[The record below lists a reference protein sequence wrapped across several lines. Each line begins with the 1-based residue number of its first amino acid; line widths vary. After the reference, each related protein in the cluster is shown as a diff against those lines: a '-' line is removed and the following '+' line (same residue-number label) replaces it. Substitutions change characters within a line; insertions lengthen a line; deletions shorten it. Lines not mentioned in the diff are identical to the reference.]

1 MSADMG
7 SVILDERSQFS
18 AADASARTSLFPL
31 LYRELRDIAD
41 AYFRKAEPGHT
52 LQPTALV
59 HEAFLKLTSAGAVTI
74 KDRAHFLAL
83 AAKVM
88 RDLLTNHALG
98 RQTQKRGGDWRRIT
112 LDAALDELEANAL
125 DVLVLDETLA
135 RLSALSERQAR
146 IVELRVFGGM
156 TLEEAA
162 EVLDVGLT
170 TVKSDWLIAKA
181 WLKRELEHRSA

>member
-1 MSADMG
+1 MG
-7 SVILDERSQFS
+7 LDLGFVILDARSQFR
-18 AADASARTSLFPL
+18 ATDASAGARMFPT
-31 LYRELRDIAD
+31 LYQELRDIAD
-41 AYFRKAEPGHT
+41 AYFRNAKPGHT

-59 HEAFLKLTSAGAVTI
+59 HEAFLRLMSAGEVRI

-88 RDLLTNHALG
+88 RDLLINHAHR

-112 LDAALDELEANAL
+112 LDAALDELEANTL

-156 TLEEAA
+156 TIEDAA
-162 EVLDVGLT
+162 EVLDVGPT

-181 WLKRELEHRSA
+181 WLKRELERRSA